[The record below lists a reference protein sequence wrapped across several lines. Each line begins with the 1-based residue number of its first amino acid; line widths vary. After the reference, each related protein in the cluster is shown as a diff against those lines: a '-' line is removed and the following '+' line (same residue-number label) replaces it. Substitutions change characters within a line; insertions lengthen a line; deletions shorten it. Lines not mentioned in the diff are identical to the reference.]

1 MGWANV
7 DCVVGRGGGLLVVGG
22 LVGRV
27 GGLVGRLVR
36 LAGLLVV
43 GRLVTG
49 RRGLGC
55 LVTGGF
61 HAGGLLVVGTATGF
75 VFIGLLLHL
84 TLSGQSQKLLTEFHL
99 RGGAQVNLNDSPLA
113 HIK

>member
-7 DCVVGRGGGLLVVGG
+7 DCVVGGGGGLLVVGG
-22 LVGRV
+22 RVGR
-27 GGLVGRLVR
+27 LVGRLV
-36 LAGLLVV
+36 GLLVV

-61 HAGGLLVVGTATGF
+61 HAGGLGLLVVGIATGF
-75 VFIGLLLHL
+75 VLTGPLLHL